1 MLTKTELNNNNLIK
15 AINTKVILVAAYPM
29 IVCKFTKEELNK
41 LDLDLKRK
49 LRMCN
54 MLWRQSSGYRGLKS
68 LRKDFIETRLGVA
81 WCIINSSNKW
91 IKVAWKRELLKESKD
106 EAIISMHAVS
116 TAIDFFKEECILLDE
131 ERIEKDWF
139 VSENDHAKLVWEL

>member
-1 MLTKTELNNNNLIK
+1 
-15 AINTKVILVAAYPM
+15 
-29 IVCKFTKEELNK
+29 
-41 LDLDLKRK
+41 
-49 LRMCN
+49 

-139 VSENDHAKLVWEL
+139 VSETDHAKLVWEL